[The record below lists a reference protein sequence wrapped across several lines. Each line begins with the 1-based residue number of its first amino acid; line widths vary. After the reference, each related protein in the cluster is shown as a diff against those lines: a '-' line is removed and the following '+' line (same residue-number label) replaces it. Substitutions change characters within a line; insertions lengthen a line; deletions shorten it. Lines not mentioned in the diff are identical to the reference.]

1 MECVNIQLKCD
12 SHPNETRERQFQIF
26 TSFSKSLRT
35 ISFNFRLHLVLKY
48 LDCDIFC
55 SGRGVE
61 EEEMK
66 VTVSFNTVKI
76 VVPCGD
82 GEKTVR
88 ELTQLATIRSDF
100 LKKASQA

>member
-1 MECVNIQLKCD
+1 MTGTAISDFE
-12 SHPNETRERQFQIF
+12 FIF
-26 TSFSKSLRT
+26 P
-35 ISFNFRLHLVLKY
+35 IHFRLHLVLKY
-48 LDCDIFC
+48 SDCDIFC
-55 SGRGVE
+55 SGRGV

-88 ELTQLATIRSDF
+88 ELTQLATIRY
-100 LKKASQA
+100 

>member
-12 SHPNETRERQFQIF
+12 SHPNETLEHKFQIF
-26 TSFSKSLRT
+26 TSVFQNLPL
-35 ISFNFRLHLVLKY
+35 NFRLHLVLKY

-55 SGRGVE
+55 SGRGV

-88 ELTQLATIRSDF
+88 ELTQLATIRY
-100 LKKASQA
+100 

>member
-1 MECVNIQLKCD
+1 MIHTPTKLWNSNFRFKFLF
-12 SHPNETRERQFQIF
+12 FQKF
-26 TSFSKSLRT
+26 WTFP
-35 ISFNFRLHLVLKY
+35 FNFRLHLVLKY

-55 SGRGVE
+55 SGRGA

-88 ELTQLATIRSDF
+88 ELTQLATIRYEF
-100 LKKASQA
+100 LKKGFRAQKF

>member
-1 MECVNIQLKCD
+1 M
-12 SHPNETRERQFQIF
+12 
-26 TSFSKSLRT
+26 RT

-88 ELTQLATIRSDF
+88 ELTQLATIRYDF
-100 LKKASQA
+100 LKKASQALDIQIFAGIRRLPGSLGYHG